1 MGLLTKFAGMW
12 MGLQQE
18 MEVEKTDSSE
28 KRMWQVEGRSEVQ
41 MPVRRHLGPGLAFS
55 KRIKVRTSYPYRY
68 WELPWLL

>member
-28 KRMWQVEGRSEVQ
+28 KRM
-41 MPVRRHLGPGLAFS
+41 
-55 KRIKVRTSYPYRY
+55 
-68 WELPWLL
+68 